1 MRFKGFGVLPQQCR
15 QIAFVY
21 TFALLA
27 RTKTKGKAKV
37 QTNLNIERKDTKMS
51 INAMDRLSE
60 LEITL
65 KQAKAVLNGFSNDFT
80 GSDKKTVTLAVETQF
95 ENYTYSLSVVSDLLY
110 KAIKQVQEAQE
121 KGDNEE

>member
-1 MRFKGFGVLPQQCR
+1 
-15 QIAFVY
+15 
-21 TFALLA
+21 
-27 RTKTKGKAKV
+27 
-37 QTNLNIERKDTKMS
+37 MS